1 MLRIVFCLFS
11 MIFSTP
17 YLQAQE
23 EETTERSKEDYFVEV
38 EEEAPDSSTTATKLP
53 ELIEW
58 TPASVGVIPGSLFNL
73 QDAVVLNDALRNVSG
88 INVLSGNG
96 TFDFFTI
103 RGFDSLSSALVLTDG
118 APEPESTYY
127 QLYNVDRV
135 EVLKGP
141 GAFLYGG
148 NPLSGTVNLIRKQPI
163 GDTFFRLYNS
173 YGSFASYRGNLDMNY
188 SKPDSNL
195 AFRLNGL
202 WLVSDSYRNNQNN
215 NAVAAN
221 PALTWRINSESSL
234 RFNFEYLRN
243 EYQPDS
249 GIPIVNGEIPDVP
262 RDRSYQSQFD
272 NSDQNIY
279 RTRIDYEA
287 KLNDTFVIR
296 DKFYSTVL
304 DWKTDGTL
312 LNGAFPDGFGS
323 AQILRTLTLLDDRQ
337 HLTGNQLETV
347 ATFATGSVHHTM
359 LGGFEITRLTD
370 KFSLDVA
377 LLPSIDLLHPV
388 ETATEPLFF
397 IPGQSQVGDARSI
410 VYAPYVVD
418 QMKFSD
424 KILVQLGGRFD
435 VLDFDDAA
443 TNTSRNDNKFSP
455 MFGVVYSPISD
466 LSLYFNAGQGFA
478 PPSTTVVGERK
489 PEESTQFEG
498 GLKKQFLEGRVMT
511 TLAIYNLE
519 RKNIAIP
526 DANGITRQAG
536 DQRSRGFELEL
547 MGSPA
552 RSWNAAI
559 AYAFNDSELTSFSE
573 IVFTNFPPF
582 FVVADRTGNTPAFAP
597 RNILNAWVTKTFRN
611 GFGIGGGPRYVSD
624 QFIDEDNEFKID
636 GYVTFDAVTYYDWNH
651 WRFTVNFKNITDKD
665 YETRGFGPFSV
676 IPASPFAVY
685 GSVDFRL

>member
-1 MLRIVFCLFS
+1 
-11 MIFSTP
+11 
-17 YLQAQE
+17 
-23 EETTERSKEDYFVEV
+23 
-38 EEEAPDSSTTATKLP
+38 
-53 ELIEW
+53 
-58 TPASVGVIPGSLFNL
+58 
-73 QDAVVLNDALRNVSG
+73 
-88 INVLSGNG
+88 
-96 TFDFFTI
+96 
-103 RGFDSLSSALVLTDG
+103 
-118 APEPESTYY
+118 
-127 QLYNVDRV
+127 
-135 EVLKGP
+135 
-141 GAFLYGG
+141 
-148 NPLSGTVNLIRKQPI
+148 
-163 GDTFFRLYNS
+163 
-173 YGSFASYRGNLDMNY
+173 
-188 SKPDSNL
+188 
-195 AFRLNGL
+195 
-202 WLVSDSYRNNQNN
+202 
-215 NAVAAN
+215 
-221 PALTWRINSESSL
+221 
-234 RFNFEYLRN
+234 
-243 EYQPDS
+243 
-249 GIPIVNGEIPDVP
+249 
-262 RDRSYQSQFD
+262 
-272 NSDQNIY
+272 
-279 RTRIDYEA
+279 
-287 KLNDTFVIR
+287 
-296 DKFYSTVL
+296 
-304 DWKTDGTL
+304 
-312 LNGAFPDGFGS
+312 
-323 AQILRTLTLLDDRQ
+323 
-337 HLTGNQLETV
+337 
-347 ATFATGSVHHTM
+347 
-359 LGGFEITRLTD
+359 
-370 KFSLDVA
+370 
-377 LLPSIDLLHPV
+377 V

-536 DQRSRGFELEL
+536 DQRSRVFELEL